1 MRIVLLAAFLLV
13 GSAVAAPFAVQ
24 VGETRI
30 GLDAP
35 PGFADTGF
43 TGSPRLMELAEALT
57 PASNK
62 ILLFAISDADLRR
75 FTLGDTPEL
84 RRYMIAVT
92 PKGLERER
100 VSPAAFGAFVRDS
113 LAALGSPPAQP
124 YPSKPL
130 RIIVPF
136 TPGSATDTMAR
147 PIAER
152 LSSALGQP
160 VVVENR
166 PGAGGTIG
174 IAALAK
180 SPPDG
185 YTLAVV
191 STGHVVN
198 PVLYA
203 NLPYDTLKDFAGVA
217 PLAGLP
223 SVLVVSPELGV
234 RSVRD
239 LVAMAKAKPGQLNYA
254 TAGIGSAAHISAEK
268 FRMAAGIDAVH
279 VPLKGSPES
288 LTETMGGRTQFTWTP
303 LTTAVGQIREGRLL
317 ALAVSTGRRS
327 PAFPDVPTIAEAGF
341 PRGEFNFWV
350 GMLAPA
356 HTPREVLARLNA
368 ETQRALQSADLKE
381 RLAKLGAEPM
391 AMSPG
396 EFDAFLRDE
405 YAVLG
410 EVMRAAGVKAQ

>member
-1 MRIVLLAAFLLV
+1 MRSALLAFGLV
-13 GSAVAAPFAVQ
+13 AS
-24 VGETRI
+24 T
-30 GLDAP
+30 
-35 PGFADTGF
+35 
-43 TGSPRLMELAEALT
+43 AL
-57 PASNK
+57 
-62 ILLFAISDADLRR
+62 
-75 FTLGDTPEL
+75 
-84 RRYMIAVT
+84 
-92 PKGLERER
+92 
-100 VSPAAFGAFVRDS
+100 
-113 LAALGSPPAQP
+113 AQP
-124 YPSKPL
+124 FPSKPI

-147 PIAER
+147 PVADK
-152 LSSALGQP
+152 LSTALGQQ

-185 YTLAVV
+185 YTLGVV

-203 NLPYDTLKDFAGVA
+203 NLPYDTLKDFSGVA

-223 SVLVVSPELGV
+223 SVLVVSPALGV
-234 RSVRD
+234 RTVKE

-254 TAGIGSAAHISAEK
+254 TAGVGSAAHISAEK

-303 LTTAVGQIREGRLL
+303 LSTAVGQIRGGQLI
-317 ALAVSTGRRS
+317 ALAVSTAARS
-327 PAFPDVPTIAEAGF
+327 PAFPEVPTIAEAGF

-356 HTPREVLARLNA
+356 GTPREILSRLNA
-368 ETQRALQSADLKE
+368 EVQKALGATDMQE
-381 RLAKLGAEPM
+381 RLAKLGAEAM
-391 AMSPG
+391 AMSP
-396 EFDAFLRDE
+396 EQFNDFLKQE
-405 YAVLG
+405 YTVLG
-410 EVMRAAGVKAQ
+410 EVMRTSGVKAQ

>member
-1 MRIVLLAAFLLV
+1 MKIMVAALLAL
-13 GSAVAAPFAVQ
+13 APLC
-24 VGETRI
+24 G
-30 GLDAP
+30 
-35 PGFADTGF
+35 
-43 TGSPRLMELAEALT
+43 AL
-57 PASNK
+57 
-62 ILLFAISDADLRR
+62 
-75 FTLGDTPEL
+75 
-84 RRYMIAVT
+84 
-92 PKGLERER
+92 
-100 VSPAAFGAFVRDS
+100 
-113 LAALGSPPAQP
+113 AQP

-254 TAGIGSAAHISAEK
+254 TAGVGSAAHISAEK

-288 LTETMGGRTQFTWTP
+288 VTETMGGRTHYTWTP
-303 LTTAVGQIREGRLL
+303 LTTAVGQIRGGQLL
-317 ALAVSTGRRS
+317 ALAVSTGKRS
-327 PAFPDVPTIAEAGF
+327 AALPDVPTIAEAGY

-350 GMLAPA
+350 GMLAPVQ
-356 HTPREVLARLNA
+356 TPRDVVGRLNA
-368 ETQRALQSADLKE
+368 EINRVLQSAEMKE
-381 RLAKLGAEPM
+381 RLAGLGAEPM
-391 AMSPG
+391 QMSP
-396 EFDAFLRDE
+396 EQYDAFLREE
-405 YAVLG
+405 YGVLG

>member
-1 MRIVLLAAFLLV
+1 MKPFLGVVFALV
-13 GSAVAAPFAVQ
+13 S
-24 VGETRI
+24 
-30 GLDAP
+30 
-35 PGFADTGF
+35 
-43 TGSPRLMELAEALT
+43 SM
-57 PASNK
+57 
-62 ILLFAISDADLRR
+62 AI
-75 FTLGDTPEL
+75 
-84 RRYMIAVT
+84 
-92 PKGLERER
+92 
-100 VSPAAFGAFVRDS
+100 
-113 LAALGSPPAQP
+113 AQP
-124 YPSKPL
+124 YPSKPV

-147 PIAER
+147 PVADK
-152 LSSALGQP
+152 LSAALGQQFL
-160 VVVENR
+160 VENR

-203 NLPYDTLKDFAGVA
+203 NLQYDTLKDFSGVA
-217 PLAGLP
+217 PLAGQP
-223 SVLVVSPELGV
+223 SVLVVAPSLGV
-234 RSVRD
+234 RTVKE
-239 LVAMAKAKPGQLNYA
+239 LVAMAKQKPGQLNYA
-254 TAGIGSAAHISAEK
+254 TAGTGSAAHISAEK

-288 LTETMGGRTQFTWTP
+288 VTETMGGRTHFTWTP
-303 LTTAVGQIREGRLL
+303 LTTAIGQIRGGQLL
-317 ALAVSTGRRS
+317 ALAVSTGKRS
-327 PAFPDVPTIAEAGF
+327 AALPEVPTIAEAGF

-356 HTPREVLARLNA
+356 HTPPDVLGRLA
-368 ETQRALQSADLKE
+368 SEIQKALAAPDMQE

-391 AMSPG
+391 TMSPQQ
-396 EFDAFLRDE
+396 FDAFLKEE

>member
-1 MRIVLLAAFLLV
+1 MKIIVAALLAL
-13 GSAVAAPFAVQ
+13 APLC
-24 VGETRI
+24 G
-30 GLDAP
+30 
-35 PGFADTGF
+35 
-43 TGSPRLMELAEALT
+43 AL
-57 PASNK
+57 
-62 ILLFAISDADLRR
+62 
-75 FTLGDTPEL
+75 
-84 RRYMIAVT
+84 
-92 PKGLERER
+92 
-100 VSPAAFGAFVRDS
+100 
-113 LAALGSPPAQP
+113 AQP

-130 RIIVPF
+130 RMIVPF

-147 PIAER
+147 PVADK
-152 LSSALGQP
+152 LSSAFGQL
-160 VVVENR
+160 VLIENR

-234 RSVRD
+234 RSVHD

-288 LTETMGGRTQFTWTP
+288 LTETMGGRTHYTWTP
-303 LTTAVGQIREGRLL
+303 LTTAVGQIRGGQLL
-317 ALAVSTGRRS
+317 ALAVSTGKRS
-327 PAFPDVPTIAEAGF
+327 AALPDVPTIAEAGF

-356 HTPREVLARLNA
+356 GTPRDVLGRLNS
-368 ETQRALQSADLKE
+368 EIQKALAAPDMQE
-381 RLAKLGAEPM
+381 RLAKLGAEPLS
-391 AMSPG
+391 MSPG
-396 EFDAFLRDE
+396 EFDSFLREE
-405 YAVLG
+405 YTVLG
-410 EVMRAAGVKAQ
+410 EVMRASGVKAQ

>member
-1 MRIVLLAAFLLV
+1 MKPFLGVVFALV
-13 GSAVAAPFAVQ
+13 S
-24 VGETRI
+24 
-30 GLDAP
+30 
-35 PGFADTGF
+35 
-43 TGSPRLMELAEALT
+43 SM
-57 PASNK
+57 
-62 ILLFAISDADLRR
+62 AI
-75 FTLGDTPEL
+75 
-84 RRYMIAVT
+84 
-92 PKGLERER
+92 
-100 VSPAAFGAFVRDS
+100 
-113 LAALGSPPAQP
+113 AQP
-124 YPSKPL
+124 YPSKPV

-147 PIAER
+147 PVADK
-152 LSSALGQP
+152 LSAALGQP
-160 VVVENR
+160 FLVENR

-203 NLPYDTLKDFAGVA
+203 NLQYDTLKDFNGVA
-217 PLAGLP
+217 PLAGQP
-223 SVLVVSPELGV
+223 SVLVVAPSLGV
-234 RSVRD
+234 RTVKE
-239 LVAMAKAKPGQLNYA
+239 LVAMAKQKPGQLNYA
-254 TAGIGSAAHISAEK
+254 TAGTGSAAHISAEK
-268 FRMAAGIDAVH
+268 FRLAAGIDAVH

-288 LTETMGGRTQFTWTP
+288 VTETMGGRTHFTWTP
-303 LTTAVGQIREGRLL
+303 LTTAIGQIRGGQLL
-317 ALAVSTGRRS
+317 ALAVSTGKRS
-327 PAFPDVPTIAEAGF
+327 AALPEVPTIAEAGF

-356 HTPREVLARLNA
+356 HTPPEVLGRLA
-368 ETQRALQSADLKE
+368 SEIQKALAAADMQE

-391 AMSPG
+391 TMSPQQ
-396 EFDAFLRDE
+396 FDAFLKEE